1 MSRGV
6 RIMPVLSSLLLL
18 ASTATAQPA
27 GDGARPPQ
35 LVKPEAEVIPQSDQ
49 GEAAVLSFLTPTF
62 KQ

>member
-18 ASTATAQPA
+18 ANTAAAQAA
-27 GDGARPPQ
+27 GDEARPPQ
-35 LVKPEAEVIPQSDQ
+35 LVKPDEEVIPDPDPE
-49 GEAAVLSFLTPTF
+49 EAAVLSLIF